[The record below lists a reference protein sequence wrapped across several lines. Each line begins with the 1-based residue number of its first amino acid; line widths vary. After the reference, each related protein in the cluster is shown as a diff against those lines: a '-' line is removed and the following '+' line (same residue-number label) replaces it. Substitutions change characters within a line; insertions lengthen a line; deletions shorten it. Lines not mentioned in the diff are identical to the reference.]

1 LRITKLQA
9 KNFGPYRGTIE
20 LNFSGDKNKT
30 LWIVW
35 GNNGA
40 GKTHVYK
47 AIKWCLYGW
56 DPSPGDKI
64 RPATNRDAWDLLY
77 GTNLDQIVPPDPYMS
92 VYLWLEHEEEGSK
105 HQYLITRRV
114 TPVVANP
121 RTPAQIDVQ
130 LEVKI
135 DGVKKE
141 NPREAI
147 EAILPV
153 AASQFF
159 MFHGEEI
166 RKMSLR
172 HGEDVKDAIELI
184 LEAQTFRQG
193 RDHLVKI
200 SRQIERDVDEER
212 ATVGELGNYLSIK
225 KQINE
230 KIDSYKQEI
239 DGIQKEISSRK
250 ERLDEVDRRLR
261 SQEASQILMGQ
272 LDEKRQQLNQ
282 AEEDRTSLIA
292 RESDL
297 VAELPAKLILSDLK
311 QVLAKKEQRHKRI
324 EQQLE
329 QIAELRGAR
338 SLAEKIAGM
347 ERCICGTKITSVEK
361 AHLKGELGF
370 YAEKLKEL
378 QSKLETEDPTYYEV
392 RDTVTA
398 ISNSRLDFEE
408 YKRDRDRL
416 DLRIDELRSSIKGIE
431 KDLAESDM
439 SAVRDLQRERTG
451 LIQEIARKEE
461 RLGSLNDK
469 LEEQAVFLNKVE
481 KNLKRVDIHTNVKK
495 SLERQLEIA
504 SAAGSAFEDVLLE
517 LTEVKREVIER
528 EATSIF
534 RKLTNKPDEYDAI
547 VVDENYD
554 VAVMNKDKKLL
565 EREKLSTGERE
576 IVALSFILGL
586 MHASEKDAPLVLDTF
601 FTHLDDAHYTN
612 IVTSLPDFAKQV
624 ILILTNVEYQNLR
637 ERASENFLQRV
648 AGSWHAVRDQG
659 RKESHLESE
668 GELVPIQVAKVH

>member
-1 LRITKLQA
+1 M
-9 KNFGPYRGTIE
+9 KNFGPYRGTTE
-20 LNFSGDKNKT
+20 LSFAEGTNKT

-64 RPATNRDAWDLLY
+64 RAASNRDAWDLLY
-77 GTNLDQIVPPDPYMS
+77 GTNLDQNVPPDPYMY
-92 VYLWLEHEEEGSK
+92 VYLWLEHEDEGSK

-114 TPVVANP
+114 APIVANP
-121 RTPAQIDVQ
+121 KTPAQIDIQ
-130 LEVKI
+130 LEVKV

-147 EAILPV
+147 AAILPV

-193 RDHLVKI
+193 RDHLAKI

-212 ATVGELGNYLSIK
+212 ATVGELGEYLSIK

-230 KIDSYKQEI
+230 KIDSFRKETE
-239 DGIQKEISSRK
+239 GIQKDIGSRK

-261 SQEASQILMGQ
+261 SQEASQKLMGQ
-272 LDEKRQQLNQ
+272 LDEKKQQLNQ
-282 AEEDRTSLIA
+282 AEEDRESLIA

-311 QVLAKKEQRHKRI
+311 QVLAKKEQRHQRI

-329 QIAELRGAR
+329 QIAELRGVR
-338 SLAEKIAGM
+338 SLAEKIVGM
-347 ERCICGTKITSVEK
+347 DRCICGNKITSVEK
-361 AHLKGELGF
+361 THLQGELGF
-370 YAEKLKEL
+370 YSEKLKEL
-378 QSKLETEDPTYYEV
+378 QSKLETEDPTYYDV

-451 LIQEIARKEE
+451 LIQEVARKEE
-461 RLGSLNDK
+461 RLASLNDK
-469 LEEQAVFLNKVE
+469 LEEQAGYLEKVE

-495 SLERQLEIA
+495 NLERQFGIA
-504 SAAGSAFEDVLLE
+504 TAAGGAFEDILLQ

-528 EATSIF
+528 EATSVF
-534 RKLTNKPDEYDAI
+534 RRLTNKPEEYDSI

-554 VAVMNKDKKLL
+554 VAVMNKDRKVL
-565 EREKLSTGERE
+565 ERERLSTGERE

-586 MHASEKDAPLVLDTF
+586 MHASERDAPLVLDTF

-612 IVTSLPDFAKQV
+612 LVASLPDFAKQV

-637 ERASENFLQRV
+637 ERATENFLQRV
-648 AGSWHAVRDQG
+648 AGSWHAIRDQT
-659 RKESHLESE
+659 RKESHLEIESK
-668 GELVPIQVAKVH
+668 LVPIPVAKAR